1 MFNLNKIGREICQI
15 QGGKCNGKVVYYSDK
30 CSKEDDEDTQG
41 LFKEFSHLELSGESK
56 FGPYPD
62 TKKERN
68 VISCFG
74 PSGSGKSFYVKLF
87 LKAYKSEFPK
97 NEIYMFS
104 KLKDD
109 KSLDD
114 VPGINR
120 VKIDEQLLTEPLET
134 DDFKDSCVIMDDT
147 DALLNKHF
155 KKAVDDLKN
164 SILETG
170 RHTNS
175 TLLITS
181 HLACK
186 GLETRTVLNESHQI
200 TIYLSSGSSYDYLL
214 TNYLGFA
221 RKQILLLK
229 DFAENSR
236 WVTIVRGFPQIIFT
250 EKNIML
256 LKDLQ

>member
-1 MFNLNKIGREICQI
+1 MFNLNKIGREICVI
-15 QGGKCNGKVVYYSDK
+15 DGGKCNGKIVYYSDK
-30 CSKEDDEDTQG
+30 NNKNDDDDDS
-41 LFKEFSHLELSGESK
+41 LFKEFSHLELTGESK
-56 FGPYPD
+56 FAPYPD
-62 TKKERN
+62 MQKERN

-74 PSGSGKSFYVKLF
+74 PSGSGKSYYVKLF
-87 LKAYKSEFPK
+87 LRAYKKEYPK
-97 NEIYMFS
+97 NEVYMFS

-114 VPGINR
+114 VAGIKR
-120 VKIDEQLLTEPLET
+120 VKIDDDLLDDPLET

-147 DALLNKHF
+147 DALLNKHH
-155 KKAVDDLKN
+155 KRAVDSLKN
-164 SILETG
+164 SILECG

-186 GLETRTVLNESHQI
+186 GIETRTVLNESHQI
-200 TIYLSSGSSYDYLL
+200 TIYMSSGSSYDYLL
-214 TNYLGFA
+214 TNYLGFS

-229 DFAENSR
+229 DFTENSR

-250 EKNIML
+250 EKSIML

>member
-1 MFNLNKIGREICQI
+1 MFNLNKIGREVCVID
-15 QGGKCNGKVVYYSDK
+15 GGKCNGKVVYYSDK
-30 CSKEDDEDTQG
+30 NNNDGDNHG

-56 FGPYPD
+56 FAPYPD
-62 TKKERN
+62 KSKERN

-74 PSGSGKSFYVKLF
+74 PSGSGKSYYVKLF
-87 LKAYKSEFPK
+87 LRAYKKEYPR

-114 VPGINR
+114 IAGIKR
-120 VKIDEQLLTEPLET
+120 VKIDDDLLQDPLET

-147 DALLNKHF
+147 NALINKHH

-214 TNYLGFA
+214 TNYLGFT

-229 DFAENSR
+229 SFTENSR

-250 EKNIML
+250 EKSIML

>member
-15 QGGKCNGKVVYYSDK
+15 ENGKCAGKVVYYSDK
-30 CSKEDDEDTQG
+30 SSGDDTHG
-41 LFKEFSHLELSGESK
+41 LFKEFSHLELNGDSK
-56 FGPYPD
+56 FAPYPD
-62 TKKERN
+62 KTKERN
-68 VISCFG
+68 VITCFG

-87 LKAYKSEFPK
+87 LRAYKKEYPS

-114 VPGINR
+114 IAGIKR
-120 VKIDEQLLTEPLET
+120 VKIDDDLLHDPLET

-147 DALLNKHF
+147 DALLNKHH
-155 KKAVDDLKN
+155 KRAVDDLKN
-164 SILETG
+164 SVLETG

-214 TNYLGFA
+214 TNYLGFS
-221 RKQILLLK
+221 RKQIALLK
-229 DFAENSR
+229 TFAENSR

-250 EKNIML
+250 EKAIML
-256 LKDLQ
+256 LKDLN

>member
-1 MFNLNKIGREICQI
+1 MFNLNKIGREVCVID
-15 QGGKCNGKVVYYSDK
+15 GGKCNGKVVYYSDK
-30 CSKEDDEDTQG
+30 NNNDGDNHG

-56 FGPYPD
+56 FAPYPD
-62 TKKERN
+62 KSKERN

-74 PSGSGKSFYVKLF
+74 PSGSGKSYYVKLF
-87 LKAYKSEFPK
+87 LRAYKKEYPR

-114 VPGINR
+114 IAGIKR
-120 VKIDEQLLTEPLET
+120 VKIDDDLLQDPLET

-147 DALLNKHF
+147 DALINKHH

-214 TNYLGFA
+214 TNYLGFT

-229 DFAENSR
+229 SFTENSR

-250 EKNIML
+250 EKAIML